1 MTTAEVAASPHA
13 ATPVPPADAARGIVA
28 EGLRKA
34 YGRTQALD
42 GLYLRVAPGE
52 IFGLIGPN
60 GAGKT
65 TTLRILAGLLLPDAG
80 RVTIAGIDALRHPR
94 KVRRL
99 IGYMPED
106 FGLYDELRVWE
117 YLDFYA
123 DCFGISG
130 GERRA
135 LIDDLLNLVDLTGKR
150 DAEVAGLSRGM
161 RQRLCLAHA
170 LIHDPAVLILD
181 EPASGL
187 DPRARVE
194 LREILRTLAGMG
206 KAIVISS
213 HILSELAE
221 ICTALGILHRG
232 RMVAGGTLEEI
243 AEQAGGRPLAVRLAP
258 GANLDPAIAVARR
271 TPGVAAV
278 RVTGDDLLVDFS
290 GDAAAMAALLAALVG
305 AGLPVVHFGER
316 PGTLEEFF
324 LTLTDAE
331 DGATAERE
339 DGAPEPAVSGSV
351 APPDGAATGEGD
363 QPA

>member
-1 MTTAEVAASPHA
+1 MLEATDATEPQTQSALPSPPTPTVPAAEP
-13 ATPVPPADAARGIVA
+13 TVPGAVPAGIVA
-28 EGLRKA
+28 EGLRKT

-65 TTLRILAGLLLPDAG
+65 TTLRILAGLLNPDRG
-80 RVTIAGIDALRHPR
+80 TVRIAGVDALREPR
-94 KVRRL
+94 KIRRL

-106 FGLYDELRVWE
+106 FGLYDDLRVWE

-123 DCFGISG
+123 DCFGVPG
-130 GERRA
+130 AERRT
-135 LIDDLLNLVDLTGKR
+135 LIADLLTLVDLTDKR
-150 DAEVAGLSRGM
+150 DAEVSGLSRGM

-221 ICTALGILHRG
+221 ICTSIGILHHG
-232 RMVAGGTLEEI
+232 RMVATGSLAEI

-258 GANLDPAIAVARR
+258 GADLDPALTIARR
-271 TPGVAAV
+271 TAGVAAV
-278 RVTGDDLLVDFS
+278 RVAGDELLVDFT
-290 GDAAAMAALLAALVG
+290 GDEAASAALLAELVG
-305 AGLPVVHFGER
+305 AGLPVVRFGER
-316 PGTLEEFF
+316 PGSLEEYF
-324 LTLTDAE
+324 LTLTEAE
-331 DGATAERE
+331 GAQ
-339 DGAPEPAVSGSV
+339 GAQ
-351 APPDGAATGEGD
+351 GAQEEEHGA
-363 QPA
+363 

>member
-1 MTTAEVAASPHA
+1 MAVYDP
-13 ATPVPPADAARGIVA
+13 ARGVVA

-65 TTLRILAGLLLPDAG
+65 TTLRILAGLLMPDAG
-80 RVTIAGIDALRHPR
+80 RVTIEGIDALRRPR

-123 DCFGISG
+123 DCFGIPG
-130 GERRA
+130 RERRS
-135 LIDDLLNLVDLTGKR
+135 LIGDLLALVDLTEKR

-170 LIHDPAVLILD
+170 LIHDPSVLILD

-213 HILSELAE
+213 HILSELSE
-221 ICTALGILHRG
+221 ICTTLGILHYG
-232 RMVAGGTLEEI
+232 RLIASGSLEEI

-258 GANLDPAIAVARR
+258 GADLDPAIAVARR

-278 RVTGDDLLVDFS
+278 RVAGEELLVDFA
-290 GDAAAMAALLAALVG
+290 GDETATAALLSALVA
-305 AGLPVVHFGER
+305 AGLPIVHFGER
-316 PGTLEEFF
+316 PGSLEEFF
-324 LTLTDAE
+324 LTLTATEEDDEADGDRDASDVTAAPVVEKE
-331 DGATAERE
+331 D
-339 DGAPEPAVSGSV
+339 
-351 APPDGAATGEGD
+351 AA
-363 QPA
+363 

>member
-1 MTTAEVAASPHA
+1 MDVAAHASEPVA
-13 ATPVPPADAARGIVA
+13 ATVPDGATSRGIVA

-65 TTLRILAGLLLPDAG
+65 TTLRILAGLLAPDTG
-80 RVTIAGIDALRHPR
+80 RSTIEGLDVVREPR
-94 KVRRL
+94 KIRRL
-99 IGYMPED
+99 VGYMPED
-106 FGLYDELRVWE
+106 FGLYDDLLVWE

-123 DCFGISG
+123 DCFGVPG

-135 LIDDLLNLVDLTGKR
+135 LIADLLALVDLTGKR
-150 DAEVAGLSRGM
+150 EAEVAGLSRGM

-170 LIHDPAVLILD
+170 LIHDPKVLILD

-221 ICTALGILHRG
+221 ICTTLGILHQG
-232 RMVAGGTLEEI
+232 RMVAVGSLDEI
-243 AEQAGGRPLAVRLAP
+243 AEQAGGRSLAVRLAP
-258 GANLDPAIAVARR
+258 GADLDPAIALVRR
-271 TPGVAAV
+271 TPGVASV
-278 RVTGDDLLVDFS
+278 RVVADELLLDFNGDP
-290 GDAAAMAALLAALVG
+290 AATASLLASLVAAG
-305 AGLPVVHFGER
+305 APVIRFGER
-316 PGTLEEFF
+316 AGTLEEFF
-324 LTLTDAE
+324 LTLTDADDE
-331 DGATAERE
+331 AVEGGDAPVDGERS
-339 DGAPEPAVSGSV
+339 DG
-351 APPDGAATGEGD
+351 
-363 QPA
+363 